1 MKSAIVSRFDGSF
14 SGFSLI
20 ELLIA
25 VALSSF
31 LSLGLV
37 RIASATLTGF
47 RLQDSLAEI
56 LESGQLASDTIGN
69 AVRSASFLET
79 PWVTGS
85 HYLTILPETLD
96 NGIGGNDQLALMT
109 RSDRNCFGSLNSD
122 LDAAGYPR
130 YRFKKTVIEIRDRT
144 DLTVSCSYGED
155 EESMVLQVRRER
167 MIRNVESLQLL
178 FGEDIDSDQV
188 PDRWVNAGAWSDES
202 NVLAVRTGLLLVGEE
217 PVGQMPPPVYSVL
230 DQHLAPP
237 ADGKLRRLVEFTSA
251 IRGRLP

>member
-1 MKSAIVSRFDGSF
+1 MNAANIAGIDAQFA
-14 SGFSLI
+14 GFSLI

-37 RIASATLTGF
+37 RIASGTLTSF

-56 LESGQLASDTIGN
+56 QESGQLASDTIGN

-79 PWVTGS
+79 PWITVS
-85 HYLTILPETLD
+85 QYPTILTETLD

-122 LDAAGYPR
+122 LDATDYPR
-130 YRFKKTVIEIRDRT
+130 YQFKKTVIEIRDRT

-155 EESMVLQVRRER
+155 EDSMVLQVRRER

-178 FGEDIDSDQV
+178 FGEDIDLDQV
-188 PDRWVNAGAWSDES
+188 PDRWVNAGAWAHEA

-217 PVGQMPPPVYSVL
+217 PVGQMPSPVYSVL
-230 DQHLAPP
+230 DQHLESP
-237 ADGKLRRLVEFTSA
+237 ADGKLRRLVEFTSV